1 VTSVTCAVDAFLD
14 VVNRF
19 VDVVDGFVVS
29 FVDVVDGF
37 VVSFVD
43 VVDDFVDVVDG
54 FVDVADSTGADE
66 LSDVSTQKV
75 SIVFLNSFSQAGYAV

>member
-29 FVDVVDGF
+29 FVDVVDG
-37 VVSFVD
+37 
-43 VVDDFVDVVDG
+43 FVDVVDG